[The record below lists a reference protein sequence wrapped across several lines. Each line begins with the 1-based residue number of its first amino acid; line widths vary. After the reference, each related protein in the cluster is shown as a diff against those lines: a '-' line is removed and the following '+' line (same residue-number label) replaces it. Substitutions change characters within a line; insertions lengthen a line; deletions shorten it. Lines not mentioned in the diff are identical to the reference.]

1 MARAARRLSY
11 AHVVLGAGFVVLFFG
26 TGARYAFGLML
37 VPMTEDLD
45 TSRSLLSSV
54 LTLFMIVS
62 AVAMPVVGRLIDRH
76 SIRLVMAT
84 GVVLTA
90 AAMGLMSVIGSVWQ
104 VFALY
109 GVLYAVGFAATTV
122 GPVSVLMSRW
132 FSNNRGLAASAALT
146 GNGMGQLVIIAL
158 LTAFL
163 VDLGWRNL
171 YLALG
176 VVNVVV
182 VAPIVLIALRARP
195 DNLGRTDD
203 TLPDDQP
210 ELSIIQVLVAK
221 DFWLLAVMY
230 TACGFQDFFVATHV
244 VAFAQDQGV
253 GQLMSGNLLALMGLA
268 ALIGVL
274 ISGAMADRM
283 GAVRPTLLCFTLRI
297 GLFAFIPFMQDSVS
311 IAAFALIYGFTFTI
325 TAPLTV
331 VFAANIFGTSRLGS
345 VSGLIN
351 MIHQIAGG
359 VGAFAGAMIFDATG
373 SYNGAFFVM
382 LALSV
387 VAAVSM
393 LLLRERPHAAG
404 TGDA

>member
-163 VDLGWRNL
+163 ADLGWRNL

-182 VAPIVLIALRARP
+182 VAPIVLIALRSRP

-230 TACGFQDFFVATHV
+230 AACGFQDFFVATHV

-283 GAVRPTLLCFTLRI
+283 GAVRPTLLCFALRI
-297 GLFAFIPFMQDSVS
+297 GLFTFIPFMQDSVS

-404 TGDA
+404 TGDD